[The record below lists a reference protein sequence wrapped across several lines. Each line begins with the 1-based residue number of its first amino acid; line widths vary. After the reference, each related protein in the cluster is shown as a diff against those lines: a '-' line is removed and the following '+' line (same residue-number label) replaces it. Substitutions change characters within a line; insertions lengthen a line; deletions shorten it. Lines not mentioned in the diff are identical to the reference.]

1 MGAYLLLKILGSPW
15 GQYLW
20 LLSWNSSPQWHLG
33 HPWMIWTFTENC
45 FTSCLSNAIL
55 FRMSILRQA
64 LLLLAN
70 EFPFL
75 WQCSPGY
82 DTTFTSVLCL
92 LWIRPSIPRTEL
104 SCNSLLAFTQST
116 LCPLLPPPHTQKNCH
131 PLYFLLCPALYYR
144 NQIRGNIDFFSTTCA
159 LIDPD
164 TSKKRVLCSCLR
176 KLSNLVLFSA

>member
-1 MGAYLLLKILGSPW
+1 MIVYIPGVDQGQFILSPERCLFKQPHFLFLKKMGAYLLLKILRSPW

-104 SCNSLLAFTQST
+104 SCNGLLAFTQST
-116 LCPLLPPPHTQKNCH
+116 LCPLLPHTHTQKLS
-131 PLYFLLCPALYYR
+131 PLIFSSLPSTLL
-144 NQIRGNIDFFSTTCA
+144 
-159 LIDPD
+159 
-164 TSKKRVLCSCLR
+164 
-176 KLSNLVLFSA
+176 